1 MMSTRDA
8 SSENDVL
15 YEFALGYEHPD
26 PQRLDEFVRAH
37 PTYAEELTTLAIEL
51 AIERTGDN
59 EPVVSEELDPKAEAL
74 LSKAMSHLQNR
85 LYGIRT
91 AHASA
96 GPETSRT
103 KPRDLFGSRSREQM
117 RELTINLQVSPLFVR
132 RLRDCE
138 IRADTMTPGF
148 VREVAEVMK
157 EPQTDVSHYFAK
169 TTPQLSR
176 HEFYKS
182 EVTPTVGR
190 QITFEEAVRSSGL
203 TAEQQARLLAL

>member
-1 MMSTRDA
+1 MTITRDA

-37 PTYAEELTTLAIEL
+37 PTYADALTTLAIEL
-51 AIERTGDN
+51 VIDRAADA
-59 EPVVSEELDPKAEAL
+59 EPVASEKFDSTDEAL

-85 LYGIRT
+85 LYVIRT
-91 AHASA
+91 GQASVH
-96 GPETSRT
+96 PESGHT

-117 RELTINLQVSPLFVR
+117 QALTSKLQVSLLFLR

-148 VREVAEVMK
+148 IREVAEAT
-157 EPQTDVSHYFAK
+157 EEAQIDVSRYFAR
-169 TTPQLSR
+169 PSSQLSPNV
-176 HEFYKS
+176 FYKS
-182 EVTPTVGR
+182 IVTPTAGQ
-190 QITFEEAVRSSGL
+190 QITFEDAVRSSGL